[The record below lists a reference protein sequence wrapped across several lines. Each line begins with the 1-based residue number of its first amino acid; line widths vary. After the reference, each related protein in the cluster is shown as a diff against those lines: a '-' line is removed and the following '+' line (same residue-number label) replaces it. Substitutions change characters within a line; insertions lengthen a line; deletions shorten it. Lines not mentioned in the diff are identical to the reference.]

1 MKPKNKII
9 LRSSFLGVMF
19 LCVACAN
26 LIEWRGGGIPKLVWG
41 KSGPNI
47 EKLKQQRKQDPAQGN
62 SGESLTLEEKTTKS
76 SWNQFRGLN
85 GDAIYT
91 EQPILTDWPKKGPPV
106 LWRKLIGGGHSS
118 FSIANGLAFTIEQ
131 QENNEVIV
139 AFSTSTGSTQWAY
152 EYTAKFEEYFG
163 GVGPRTTP
171 TWDQGRLFT
180 LGAKG
185 HLHCLDAGSG
195 KLLWNK
201 NLMIENHVEVPYW
214 GVSASPFIYKDTV
227 IITPGGKEEN
237 AVVALNKKT
246 GKKVWSALDGVQ
258 TYSTP
263 VLFNLLGREQLVI
276 SLKEKVAAINPSDGK
291 LLWSHP
297 WKIFMN
303 NYNIA
308 QPTRLAED
316 IVLISA
322 GYGKGAEAFRIISSE
337 NSMRTESL
345 WKSKSLKSKFSS
357 PIFWKGH
364 LYGLNENRLVC
375 LDAKDGSLKWRG
387 DKYGYGQVIA
397 ASGQLIIIGD
407 AGDLALVE
415 MNPAKFVE
423 KANFKALKGGRT
435 WNYPSLD
442 KGLLFVRN
450 SYEVVCFDLRV
461 K

>member
-1 MKPKNKII
+1 M
-9 LRSSFLGVMF
+9 
-19 LCVACAN
+19 
-26 LIEWRGGGIPKLVWG
+26 E
-41 KSGPNI
+41 
-47 EKLKQQRKQDPAQGN
+47 
-62 SGESLTLEEKTTKS
+62 T
-76 SWNQFRGLN
+76 
-85 GDAIYT
+85 
-91 EQPILTDWPKKGPPV
+91 
-106 LWRKLIGGGHSS
+106 
-118 FSIANGLAFTIEQ
+118 
-131 QENNEVIV
+131 
-139 AFSTSTGSTQWAY
+139 
-152 EYTAKFEEYFG
+152 
-163 GVGPRTTP
+163 
-171 TWDQGRLFT
+171 
-180 LGAKG
+180 
-185 HLHCLDAGSG
+185 
-195 KLLWNK
+195 
-201 NLMIENHVEVPYW
+201 
-214 GVSASPFIYKDTV
+214 
-227 IITPGGKEEN
+227 
-237 AVVALNKKT
+237 
-246 GKKVWSALDGVQ
+246 VWSALDGVQ

-415 MNPAKFVE
+415 MNPAKFFE